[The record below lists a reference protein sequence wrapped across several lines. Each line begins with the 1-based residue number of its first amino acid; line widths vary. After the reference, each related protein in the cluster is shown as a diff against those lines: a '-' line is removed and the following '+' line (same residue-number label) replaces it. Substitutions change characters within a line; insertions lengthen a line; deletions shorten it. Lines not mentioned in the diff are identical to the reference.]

1 MALASNAKRKSARG
15 KKDDPK
21 LWIADWVVEPSTTP
35 GEVHLSFVAL
45 KDSDADTNRLT
56 TQRFVLRCEHAEEL
70 VKDLKEAL
78 EDFAATQRL
87 EQQAASS
94 ARLPGAQTGA
104 TPVRSMADDT
114 DMLSNHFALG
124 AYGLVGN

>member
-1 MALASNAKRKSARG
+1 MALASSAKKKTTRG

-21 LWIADWVVEPSTTP
+21 LWITEWTVEPSTTP
-35 GEVHLSFVAL
+35 GEVHLSFAAL
-45 KDSDADTNRLT
+45 KDADADTNRLT
-56 TQRFVLRCEHAEEL
+56 TQRFVLRCEHAEDL
-70 VKDLKEAL
+70 VKDLKDVL

-94 ARLPGAQTGA
+94 ARLPGAHTGA
-104 TPVRSMADDT
+104 MPVRSTADDT
-114 DMLSNHFALG
+114 DMLSDHFALG